1 MAKPKKAMRAQ
12 VGTRAQVG
20 LRIHEHLRERVEKA
34 AKDSGRSLN
43 AEILERLEQS
53 FQTEE
58 RFGGPGLVDLAESI
72 TTLMSITGQRAAF
85 YETSEIMSAS
95 RWLNMPFPYDQA
107 KEAANAIL
115 ERFRPPG
122 KIVVPKRSWG
132 EVLGHHRSK
141 DDPKEAARMAKIFE
155 QIGRLLAYGGEE
167 AIGEALAA
175 QERAEKKMKET
186 GK

>member
-1 MAKPKKAMRAQ
+1 MAKPKKA
-12 VGTRAQVG
+12 TRAQVG
-20 LRIHEHLRERVEKA
+20 LRIPEGLRERVEKA
-34 AKDSGRSLN
+34 AKNSGRSLN

-95 RWLNMPFPYDQA
+95 KWLYMPFPYDQA
-107 KEAANAIL
+107 KEAAITIL

-122 KIVVPKRSWG
+122 KIVVPKRSWA
-132 EVLGHHRSK
+132 EVLGHRRSK
-141 DDPKEAARMAKIFE
+141 DDPKEAARMAQIFA
-155 QIGRLLAYGGEE
+155 QIGRLLASGGEE

-175 QERAEKKMKET
+175 QERTKKKKEI